1 MILTIDCAGTV
12 FLRTIIRAM
21 IIGMPWM
28 VLMAFV
34 SSMTMV
40 HSSEL
45 YASRCYTKM
54 PYLYDRSVVL
64 VDLSMPVLDGT

>member
-1 MILTIDCAGTV
+1 
-12 FLRTIIRAM
+12 M
-21 IIGMPWM
+21 IIEMPWM